1 MGLNIKNREAHLL
14 AEELS
19 KLTGESMTTAV
30 TIALRERLARVRQQQ
45 GLSLADRLLAI
56 GRDCAARLK
65 EPFRSADHGDLL
77 YDERGL
83 PRWSSIRPQIAIL
96 RDEPEASSCAHAI
109 ENSAV
114 RRVSAANFVET
125 AVIID
130 ASRDPVASRRFDD
143 LIKEAQ
149 IIIEPVTEPQARIAR
164 EAYRDFGK
172 GSSHPAKLNFG
183 DCFAYA
189 LAKFT
194 SEPLLFKGDDFA
206 HTDIRP
212 AIHGE

>member
-1 MGLNIKNREAHLL
+1 MIVDT
-14 AEELS
+14 S
-19 KLTGESMTTAV
+19 
-30 TIALRERLARVRQQQ
+30 AL
-45 GLSLADRLLAI
+45 
-56 GRDCAARLK
+56 
-65 EPFRSADHGDLL
+65 
-77 YDERGL
+77 
-83 PRWSSIRPQIAIL
+83 IAIL

-114 RRVSAANFVET
+114 RRVSAANFVEA

-130 ASRDPVASRRFDD
+130 ASHDPVASRRFDD

-183 DCFAYA
+183 NCFAYA
-189 LAKFT
+189 LAKFAG
-194 SEPLLFKGDDFA
+194 EPLLFKGDDFA
-206 HTDIRP
+206 HTDISAAVAKRSSSV
-212 AIHGE
+212 ELRTKS